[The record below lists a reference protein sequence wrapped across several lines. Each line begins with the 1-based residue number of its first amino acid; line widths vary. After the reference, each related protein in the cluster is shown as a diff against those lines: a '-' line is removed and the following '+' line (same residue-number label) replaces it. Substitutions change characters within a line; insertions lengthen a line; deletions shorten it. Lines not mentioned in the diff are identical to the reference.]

1 MTHAEYRLYKPAFWV
16 QLTQNFFRKNGL
28 DAVTILAYASL
39 VGLVP
44 FLTIMLSVFSMSETF
59 QVFEEQVMDKVF
71 HYLLPDSTPLVESYL
86 LQFSQ
91 QASKLH
97 GVGIF
102 SMLVIALLLLW
113 TIDQKINAMWD
124 HRLQRTWWVSLLHY
138 LGISVVGPLLLGGSL
153 VLSSVLLAAPILPG
167 VALEAV
173 LLNQLPI
180 MINIIG
186 FSFLYRFVPLHR
198 VPWRYAL
205 IGAVFATLE
214 LELLKYGFGLYVK
227 WFPTYNLIYGAF
239 AVIPLFLLWL
249 YLLWFILIY
258 NASLVRQLTMKYA
271 TEKPGDDG

>member
-1 MTHAEYRLYKPAFWV
+1 MAETENRLYKIAFWI
-16 QLTQNFFRKNGL
+16 QAAQNFIRKDGL
-28 DAVTILAYASL
+28 DAVTVLAYASL

-44 FLTIMLSVFSMSETF
+44 FLTIMLSVFSMSDSFQTF
-59 QVFEEQVMDKVF
+59 EDAVMDKVF
-71 HYLLPDSTPLVESYL
+71 HYLLPASTPMVESYL

-97 GVGIF
+97 GIGIF

-124 HRLQRTWWVSLLHY
+124 KHLQRSWWVSLLHY
-138 LGISVVGPLLLGGSL
+138 IGISVVGPVLLGGSL
-153 VLSSVLLAAPILPG
+153 VLSSVLLAAPVLPG
-167 VALEAV
+167 VPLETV
-173 LLNQLPI
+173 FLNQLPI
-180 MINIIG
+180 LINVIG
-186 FSFLYRFVPLHR
+186 FWFLYRFVPLHR

-205 IGAVFATLE
+205 VGAILATFE

-249 YLLWFILIY
+249 YLLWFILVF
-258 NASLVRQLTMKYA
+258 NASVVHQMMV
-271 TEKPGDDG
+271 KPKAA